1 MPSPEE
7 QAYSA
12 VERSYG
18 QGDFSQA
25 LALAEA
31 LQPQLQPQR
40 SDRLDQRLQLLIGH
54 IHLYGLAQPQ
64 QAEAAYRA
72 VLESCSEPSYR
83 QLAEQG
89 LQLSSQP
96 PAEATAPAS
105 ADQPATP
112 WLQQLPNPEAAAAQ
126 PVPTASPQAAA
137 PWLETTS
144 VNLAIA
150 APEPIQAQRQIE
162 ETSTGKEP
170 SPEPERFQPE
180 PAAPPAVDALPNHN
194 DLDRGL
200 LLVRLS
206 SQRLEAAAAG
216 GTEDEP
222 IPEPTITPTTTKPPR
237 LGGFWARLSWRQP
250 NGGGGSGR

>member
-25 LALAEA
+25 LVLAEA
-31 LQPQLQPQR
+31 LRPQLQPQR

-72 VLESCSEPSYR
+72 VLESCNEPSYR

-96 PAEATAPAS
+96 PAEATATA
-105 ADQPATP
+105 ATP
-112 WLQQLPNPEAAAAQ
+112 WMQQLPDPQAATAQ
-126 PVPTASPQAAA
+126 PVPAASPQAAA

-144 VNLAIA
+144 TNVANA
-150 APEPIQAQRQIE
+150 APEPIQ
-162 ETSTGKEP
+162 EP
-170 SPEPERFQPE
+170 IQPE
-180 PAAPPAVDALPNHN
+180 PAAPPPVDALPNNN

-216 GTEDEP
+216 AADNDP
-222 IPEPTITPTTTKPPR
+222 IPEPTINPTTTKPPR
-237 LGGFWARLSWRQP
+237 LGGIWARLSWQQP